1 MFKYFVTLLAALAVT
16 AQAQTING
24 AGATFPAPVYSK
36 WAAEYNRETGIKLNY
51 QSVGSGA
58 GVKQIGAKT
67 VDFGA
72 TDDPIPEAEVKANG
86 YYQFP
91 VVIGGVVPVVNLK
104 GIEPGQLVLDG
115 RTLADIFN
123 AKIKNWSDP
132 AIKKLNPKLSL
143 PDLAITI
150 VVRAD
155 ASGTTAVFTDYL
167 SQVSS
172 DFKND
177 IGSNKQVQ
185 WKTGN
190 TTAGKGNAGVAA
202 FVQQLPGAIGY
213 VEYAYVKQSKMNY
226 AAMLD
231 KKNKPVHPDDTTFS
245 RAADSADWKV
255 PGMAVN
261 LNNKDGWPIT
271 AATFIIVYRGSDRS
285 VPVTKFFDWA
295 FSKGDKLAQD
305 LDYVPLPDRVKA
317 QIRADWAKLALK

>member
-16 AQAQTING
+16 AQAQTVNG

-36 WAAEYNRETGIKLNY
+36 WASEYNKETGIRVNY

-72 TDDPIPEAEVKANG
+72 TDDPMPEAEVRANG

-123 AKIKNWSDP
+123 AKVKNWSDP
-132 AIKKLNPKLSL
+132 AIKKLNPKLAL
-143 PDLAITI
+143 PDQAITI

-167 SQVSS
+167 SQVNAE
-172 DFKND
+172 FKKD
-177 IGSNKQVQ
+177 IGSSKQVQ

-202 FVQQLPGAIGY
+202 FVQQLPGSIGY

-245 RAADSADWKV
+245 RAAESANWKV

-261 LNNKDGWPIT
+261 LNNQDGWPIT
-271 AATFIIVYRGSDRS
+271 AATFVIVYKGSERS
-285 VPVTKFFDWA
+285 IPVTKFFDWA
-295 FSKGDKLAQD
+295 FAKGDKLALD
-305 LDYVPLPDRVKA
+305 LDYVPLPDKVKT
-317 QIRADWAKLALK
+317 QIRADWANLK